1 MYLCCKDNHLNTTNN
16 PHVMHNQPSLQPT
29 RLVWCDA
36 MRLLAFFLLL
46 CCHAA
51 DPFYASAAYASA
63 GGGVDAELVL
73 WGTRWGSFSRPCVPL
88 FVMLT
93 GVLSL
98 PIGKSMG
105 NFYKRRI
112 PRVLIPFLIWSVL
125 YYLTPWFTGL
135 LGMDSSIVHK
145 LFSWAETDSQSIAD
159 GMRNVMRIP
168 YAFSFIACHMWYIY
182 MLIGLY
188 LYLPIFSAW
197 VERASKREKEV
208 FLLIWGIST
217 TLPYFT
223 EYVSKYCFGT
233 CEWNSFGLFYYF
245 AGFSGYML
253 LGHYIQHYVKW
264 SWRKTLLV
272 AIPLLVGGY
281 AITHWGY
288 SHIMALPE
296 KTPEQIELFWTY
308 CTPNV
313 VMMTMAWFLIVRRV
327 EIPQKSKVPVWLAH
341 LTAYGF
347 GIYMVHYYFVFLG
360 YDLGAMLHL
369 PAPLRI
375 PFSAIVILICSW
387 LLVGLVHK
395 AMGRYSKF
403 LIG

>member
-1 MYLCCKDNHLNTTNN
+1 
-16 PHVMHNQPSLQPT
+16 
-29 RLVWCDA
+29 
-36 MRLLAFFLLL
+36 
-46 CCHAA
+46 
-51 DPFYASAAYASA
+51 
-63 GGGVDAELVL
+63 
-73 WGTRWGSFSRPCVPL
+73 
-88 FVMLT
+88 
-93 GVLSL
+93 
-98 PIGKSMG
+98 
-105 NFYKRRI
+105 
-112 PRVLIPFLIWSVL
+112 
-125 YYLTPWFTGL
+125 
-135 LGMDSSIVHK
+135 
-145 LFSWAETDSQSIAD
+145 
-159 GMRNVMRIP
+159 
-168 YAFSFIACHMWYIY
+168 
-182 MLIGLY
+182 
-188 LYLPIFSAW
+188 
-197 VERASKREKEV
+197 
-208 FLLIWGIST
+208 
-217 TLPYFT
+217 
-223 EYVSKYCFGT
+223 
-233 CEWNSFGLFYYF
+233 
-245 AGFSGYML
+245 ML

-313 VMMTMAWFLIVRRV
+313 VMMTEAWFLIIRRV
-327 EIPQKSKVPVWLAH
+327 EIPQKSKVPVWLAN
-341 LTAYGF
+341 LTACGF

-387 LLVGLVHK
+387 LIVGLVHK